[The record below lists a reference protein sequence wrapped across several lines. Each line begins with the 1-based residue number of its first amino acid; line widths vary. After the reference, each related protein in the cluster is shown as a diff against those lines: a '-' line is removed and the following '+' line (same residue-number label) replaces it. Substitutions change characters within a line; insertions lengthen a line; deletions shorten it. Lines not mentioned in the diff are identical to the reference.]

1 MAHDLHE
8 TKQLLIQATSE
19 LMDEVSL
26 EEISAAMVL
35 ERSGASKSSM
45 YHFFEDFGDL
55 LEATF
60 LVRFAA
66 SVQAS
71 DRAIKEIIEVST
83 NKVEFFKALEKVTQ
97 ATQTRNNSAIRFQ
110 RARML
115 ARSERNERFRKSLGD
130 IQQQLT
136 DSLTQAIKN
145 AQDKGFVT
153 TDFQPRT
160 LAVFIQAYTLGK
172 IVDDITTNPMD
183 DQDWERFITRIA
195 SRVFAAE
202 QLDS

>member
-8 TKQLLIQATSE
+8 TKQHLIQATSE

-35 ERSGASKSSM
+35 ERAGASKSSM

-71 DRAIKEIIEVST
+71 DHAIKEIIEKST
-83 NKVEFFKALEKVTQ
+83 NKVDFFKALEKVTQ
-97 ATQTRNNSAIRFQ
+97 VTQTRNNSAIRFQ

-183 DQDWERFITRIA
+183 DQDWDRFITRIA

-202 QLDS
+202 

>member
-1 MAHDLHE
+1 MAHDLNE
-8 TKQLLIQATSE
+8 TKQHLIQATSE

-35 ERSGASKSSM
+35 ERAGASKSSM

-83 NKVEFFKALEKVTQ
+83 NKVDFFKALEKVTQ

-202 QLDS
+202 

>member
-1 MAHDLHE
+1 MPHE
-8 TKQLLIQATSE
+8 LNKTKRQLIQATSE
-19 LMDEVSL
+19 LMDLVAI

-35 ERSGASKSSM
+35 ERAGASKSSM
-45 YHFFEDFGDL
+45 YHFFENFGDL

-60 LVRFAA
+60 LVRFAE

-71 DRAIKEIIEVST
+71 DQAIKEIIEKST
-83 NKVEFFKALEKVTQ
+83 NKVDFFKALEKVTLG
-97 ATQTRNNSAIRFQ
+97 TQSRANSAIRFQ

-115 ARSERNERFRKSLGD
+115 ARSERSEGFRKSLGD

-136 DSLTQAIKN
+136 DSLTQAIKR

-153 TDFQPRT
+153 LDFQART

-172 IVDDITTNPMD
+172 VVDDITTEPMD
-183 DQDWERFITRIA
+183 DQDWDRFITRIA
-195 SRVFAAE
+195 SKVFAAE
-202 QLDS
+202 

>member
-1 MAHDLHE
+1 MPHE
-8 TKQLLIQATSE
+8 LNKTKQRLIQATSQ
-19 LMDEVSL
+19 LMDLVAI

-35 ERSGASKSSM
+35 ERAGASKSSM
-45 YHFFEDFGDL
+45 YHFFEDFDDL

-60 LVRFAA
+60 LVRFAG

-71 DRAIKEIIEVST
+71 DKAIKEIIEKST
-83 NKVEFFKALEKVTQ
+83 NKVDFFKALEKVTYGSQ
-97 ATQTRNNSAIRFQ
+97 SRTNSATRFQ

-115 ARSERNERFRKSLGD
+115 ARSERSERFGKSLGD

-136 DSLTQAIKN
+136 DSLTLAIKR

-153 TDFQPRT
+153 LDFQART

-172 IVDDITTNPMD
+172 IVDDITANPMD
-183 DQDWERFITRIA
+183 DQDWDRFITRIA
-195 SRVFAAE
+195 SKVFAAE
-202 QLDS
+202 

>member
-1 MAHDLHE
+1 MAHDLNE
-8 TKQLLIQATSE
+8 TKQHLIQATSE

-71 DRAIKEIIEVST
+71 DRAIKEIIETST

-145 AQDKGFVT
+145 AQNKGFVT

-183 DQDWERFITRIA
+183 DQDWDRFITRIA
-195 SRVFAAE
+195 SRVFSAE
-202 QLDS
+202 

>member
-1 MAHDLHE
+1 MTHDLHE
-8 TKQLLIQATSE
+8 TKQHLIQATSE

-35 ERSGASKSSM
+35 ERAGASKSSM

-71 DRAIKEIIEVST
+71 DHAIKEIIEKST
-83 NKVEFFKALEKVTQ
+83 NKVDFFKALEKVTQ
-97 ATQTRNNSAIRFQ
+97 VTQTRNNSAIRFQ

-160 LAVFIQAYTLGK
+160 LAVVIQAYTLGK

-183 DQDWERFITRIA
+183 DQDWDRFITRIA
-195 SRVFAAE
+195 SRVFSAE
-202 QLDS
+202 

>member
-1 MAHDLHE
+1 MAQDRKE
-8 TKQLLIQATSE
+8 TKQILIQTTSE
-19 LMDEVSL
+19 LMDEFSV

-35 ERSGASKSSM
+35 ERAGASKSSM

-71 DRAIKEIIEVST
+71 DHAIKEIIEKST
-83 NKVEFFKALEKVTQ
+83 NKVDFFKALEKVTQ
-97 ATQTRNNSAIRFQ
+97 VTQTRNNSAIRFQ

-136 DSLTQAIKN
+136 DSLTQAIRN

-183 DQDWERFITRIA
+183 DQDWDRFITRIA
-195 SRVFAAE
+195 SRVFSAE
-202 QLDS
+202 